1 MTINPEARAE
11 AAAAAEPRPSTSR
24 AALNPN
30 ETRSLRVHAHKVGVW
45 IRQATKK
52 EELKKE
58 EAEAD
63 LKKTEQEIKDK
74 KCTFLKQP
82 RRPHNLQKMS
92 LSQSSVRPKP
102 LFWFMSN
109 TETQIGRYF
118 QDNL

>member
-74 KCTFLKQP
+74 NCTFLKQP
-82 RRPHNLQKMS
+82 RRPHNLQ
-92 LSQSSVRPKP
+92 
-102 LFWFMSN
+102 
-109 TETQIGRYF
+109 
-118 QDNL
+118 